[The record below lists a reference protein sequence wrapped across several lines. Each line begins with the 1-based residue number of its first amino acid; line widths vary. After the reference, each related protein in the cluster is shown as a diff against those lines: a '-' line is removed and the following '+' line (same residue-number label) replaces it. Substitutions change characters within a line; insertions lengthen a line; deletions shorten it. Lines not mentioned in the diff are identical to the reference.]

1 MSISCCAVRSCTS
14 RSASIFARAA
24 GGNHTNCRVQADAAI
39 VLESDLVPG
48 ADMYQ
53 YFKWM
58 RNGLAAA
65 PPDVQNRVFSV

>member
-1 MSISCCAVRSCTS
+1 
-14 RSASIFARAA
+14 
-24 GGNHTNCRVQADAAI
+24 